1 MTDRLSKILEKWFII
16 EPPLFQVLCIHEMRS
31 NTRMMCPL
39 RCGQKV
45 VEYNPDIV
53 SQMSDEALEEALR
66 AEALRI
72 ILKHPYE
79 RRPEGCSPAA
89 ISLASNLVI
98 GDNYTHPHFRI
109 ETPLSMGLKTGMNYE
124 WYASRV
130 EQQLVMKAQRGDEG
144 ARTGHNN
151 NSWSRGCNQSYESN
165 HSLYTMGVTKQ
176 EGKEQYI
183 ESRNHKDRASND
195 WGTGEDM
202 LDPSDTLSESHNCED
217 ETSNIEDKLLN
228 ESKIDRYRDLSELWD
243 EDELMVETINEV
255 ILSTRI
261 WGSMSAGLIEHLK
274 STLKA
279 KINWRLVLL
288 GFRASIITSRRQL
301 TRMKPNRRTG
311 FQNMGSTRKF
321 DSRILV
327 AVDVSG
333 SISTYELR
341 RFYGVINSAFRY
353 GFESVDV
360 IQFDCGIKV
369 VQQLKKVI
377 RSTCVVGRGGTS
389 FQEPI
394 EYAHEHSY
402 DGLVMLTDGFAPPP
416 TVPKNF
422 RPRILWVCPNI
433 ECYRSNE
440 EWMRC
445 YGRVCV
451 MQLI

>member
-1 MTDRLSKILEKWFII
+1 MAQSFAMFCIGTWISEYLRNRLNRRTLTVIGIFTGVCILQYSAIEIYALMGCGTGTGSTRIEDAVKSALESPLLNDFDLSTAKNVLVNITTGENPDGLTMSQYGEVIKMIENRTGMADNFKSGLVFDENPEFGDRLN
-16 EPPLFQVLCIHEMRS
+16 V
-31 NTRMMCPL
+31 T
-39 RCGQKV
+39 
-45 VEYNPDIV
+45 
-53 SQMSDEALEEALR
+53 
-66 AEALRI
+66 
-72 ILKHPYE
+72 
-79 RRPEGCSPAA
+79 
-89 ISLASNLVI
+89 
-98 GDNYTHPHFRI
+98 
-109 ETPLSMGLKTGMNYE
+109 
-124 WYASRV
+124 
-130 EQQLVMKAQRGDEG
+130 
-144 ARTGHNN
+144 
-151 NSWSRGCNQSYESN
+151 YESN

-202 LDPSDTLSESHNCED
+202 LDPSDKLSESHNCED

-369 VQQLKKVI
+369 VQQLKKVV

>member
-1 MTDRLSKILEKWFII
+1 MEKWFII

-31 NTRMMCPL
+31 NSRMMCPL
-39 RCGQKV
+39 RCGKKI

-53 SQMSDEALEEALR
+53 SQMSDDALEEALR

-79 RRPEGCSPAA
+79 RRPEGCSPEA

-109 ETPLSMGLKTGMNYE
+109 ETPLSMGLRTGMNYE

-130 EQQLVMKAQRGDEG
+130 EQQLEMKAQMGDEG
-144 ARTGHNN
+144 AFTKHNN
-151 NSWSRGCNQSYESN
+151 NSWSRFSNQSSGSHNSIYV
-165 HSLYTMGVTKQ
+165 MGVTKQ
-176 EGKEQYI
+176 EGKDKNEG
-183 ESRNHKDRASND
+183 SRNHKDNSSNT
-195 WGTGEDM
+195 WRVAEDT
-202 LDPSDTLSESHNCED
+202 LDPSETLSESQSGKED
-217 ETSNIEDKLLN
+217 TSEIGDKLSN
-228 ESKIDRYRDLSELWD
+228 KSKIDQYRDLSELWD

-274 STLKA
+274 GTLKA
-279 KINWRLVLL
+279 KINWRLVLS
-288 GFRASIITSRRQL
+288 GFRASIITSRRHL

-333 SISTYELR
+333 SISTNELR

-360 IQFDCGIKV
+360 IQFDWGIKV

-377 RSTCVVGRGGTS
+377 KSTCVVGRGGTS

-394 EYAHEHSY
+394 DYAHEHNY
-402 DGLVMLTDGFAPPP
+402 DGLVMMTDGCAPPP
-416 TVPKNF
+416 TLPRNF
-422 RPRILWVCPNI
+422 RTRILWVCPNN
-433 ECYRSNE
+433 ECNRINGG
-440 EWMRC
+440 WMRQC
-445 YGRVCV
+445 GRVCV
-451 MQLI
+451 MNIQ